1 MFSNSHFQFQ
11 TQVKRAADGA
21 GREVVLANP
30 GLVEAR
36 WQDTHT
42 HHYADDADYA
52 DDDDDDDADYDD
64 DDGVDVDVGIHTLIV
79 IQTRSTKG

>member
-42 HHYADDADYA
+42 HHYADDANYA
-52 DDDDDDDADYDD
+52 DDDVDDDADDAD
-64 DDGVDVDVGIHTLIV
+64 DDGDGDGDGDGDDVADDVMI
-79 IQTRSTKG
+79 

>member
-52 DDDDDDDADYDD
+52 DDD
-64 DDGVDVDVGIHTLIV
+64 VESTLLTMMLMMLMMMMV
-79 IQTRSTKG
+79 

>member
-52 DDDDDDDADYDD
+52 DDD
-64 DDGVDVDVGIHTLIV
+64 GVDVDVGIHSPIV
-79 IQTRSTKG
+79 LQTQSTKG

>member
-52 DDDDDDDADYDD
+52 DLYIM
-64 DDGVDVDVGIHTLIV
+64 VKCVCVCHEKV
-79 IQTRSTKG
+79 TKFV

>member
-21 GREVVLANP
+21 GRGVVLANP

-36 WQDTHT
+36 WQETHT

-52 DDDDDDDADYDD
+52 DDDVDDEAD

>member
-52 DDDDDDDADYDD
+52 DDVDDD
-64 DDGVDVDVGIHTLIV
+64 DVGIHTPIV
-79 IQTRSTKG
+79 IQTQNTKG